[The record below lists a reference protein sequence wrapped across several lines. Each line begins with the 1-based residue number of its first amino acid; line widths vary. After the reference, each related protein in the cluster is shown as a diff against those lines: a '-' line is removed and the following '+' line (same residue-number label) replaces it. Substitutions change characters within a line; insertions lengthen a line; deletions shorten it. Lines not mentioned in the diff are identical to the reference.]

1 LQKKRSYAPLFS
13 FGCPH
18 VFASVGYGER
28 MNSAQ
33 HQRLRNTRYIAGAIC
48 IVLAWVFPFYTP
60 VSRDAM
66 GQIFALAMLSA
77 ATLLYGLRPVHP
89 RLLAALIF
97 ILALLVIT
105 PAPYPIGKATGLV
118 WGALLLMG
126 CSSGARMLSDKAA
139 RAWFMGAVLAA
150 AVLSAMEGV
159 LQWLGLS
166 APLWPW
172 VDEPEIRGVAYG
184 AFRQTNLFATFL
196 VCGMIAVFWAVCTQK
211 MTKPMAW
218 ALALLLSVG
227 VAASGSRTGFA
238 HVLVLSIAAW
248 IWRRRLPAG
257 VPWLIMGQIVAVAL
271 TYPTLTWLAK
281 VIGFPVYTAVD
292 SMFNSE
298 RLALWSNVVALVLER
313 PWLGWGR
320 SELVYAQYITVVQ
333 TRYPEILS
341 HSHNLLLQTAFEFGV
356 PLVIAAI
363 GLMLWAIWRTTPW
376 RDQKSGLTGT
386 VAPHWDRLAA
396 CAFIIVIAGIHAM
409 LEFPLSYAGF
419 IYLLGVSIGSL
430 YAATDSNSDASF
442 KEKVHHLWVPRAV
455 AVLAMGLIVFAY
467 QAWGQLALVRAIQ
480 DAPFNDRAAQR
491 LAIANASGA
500 WLFKAEVEYAELVT
514 MEITPESA
522 AEVRRRA
529 QRLLHVSVAPAI
541 VQRLLISLW
550 LTNDQEAFVYHAERY
565 CRSNSKSFLEWLA
578 NAATDGMKLK
588 LQSLTCA

>member
-1 LQKKRSYAPLFS
+1 MTAKQ
-13 FGCPH
+13 PH
-18 VFASVGYGER
+18 VNRSLSNA
-28 MNSAQ
+28 
-33 HQRLRNTRYIAGAIC
+33 RYIGGVIC
-48 IVLAWVFPFYTP
+48 IVLAWVFPFYTV

-66 GQIFALAMLSA
+66 GQIFALAMFSA
-77 ATLLYGLRPVHP
+77 ATLLFGQRVVHP
-89 RLLAALIF
+89 RLFAGLVF
-97 ILALLVIT
+97 ILGLMLLVPT
-105 PAPYPIGKATGLV
+105 PYPVDKVSGLA
-118 WGALLLMG
+118 WGVLLSMG
-126 CSSGARMLSDKAA
+126 CLVGARMNKEPVAWS
-139 RAWFMGAVLAA
+139 WFMSAILVA
-150 AVLSAMEGV
+150 AVISAMEGV

-166 APLWPW
+166 GPLWPW

-196 VCGMIAVFWAVCTQK
+196 VCGMIAVSWAVCTQR

-218 ALALLLSVG
+218 ALTLLLSVG

-271 TYPTLTWLAK
+271 TYPVLTWLAK
-281 VIGFPVYTAVD
+281 VIGFPVFTAVD

-298 RLALWSNVVALVLER
+298 RLALWSNVAELVLER

-333 TRYPEILS
+333 TRYPEVLS
-341 HSHNLLLQTAFEFGV
+341 HSHNLLLQAAFEFGV

-376 RDQKSGLTGT
+376 REQKSGLTGA
-386 VAPHWDRLAA
+386 VALHWDRLAA
-396 CAFIIVIAGIHAM
+396 CAFIVAVAGIHAM

-430 YAATDSNSDASF
+430 YGTTESNSDTGF
-442 KEKVHHLWVPRAV
+442 KEKAYHLWVPRVV
-455 AVLAMGLIVFAY
+455 AVLAIGLIVFAY

-491 LAIANASGA
+491 LAVANASGA
-500 WLFKAEVEYAELVT
+500 WLFKAEVEYAELMT
-514 MEITPESA
+514 MDITPESA
-522 AEVRRRA
+522 ADVRRRA

-541 VQRLLISLW
+541 VQRLLMSLW

-565 CRSNSKSFLEWLA
+565 CRSDSKSFLKWRDT
-578 NAATDGMKLK
+578 AATDGMKLK